1 MEVSE
6 NNARS
11 SPPCMFY
18 VANEHC
24 SARQQDLLTV
34 NKLEIKYRGLPMSAA
49 SLQTKPIAGPSPKS
63 AEIILENSKQN
74 NEILS

>member
-18 VANEHC
+18 VANEHW

-49 SLQTKPIAGPSPKS
+49 SLQTKTNRRPIAPKVLKLS
-63 AEIILENSKQN
+63 GKLKAE
-74 NEILS
+74 